1 MGAARKQMKLT
12 AESQLRGVLT
22 VLDQKT
28 KTPTAEILATI
39 RQMVSDALEVLQEK
53 DPAKQRIAFI
63 LLAVQQSTQVAV
75 REVRGKELTRVTI
88 VDQGLYHWA
97 LREIHAL
104 AGAA

>member
-1 MGAARKQMKLT
+1 MTVAKRKPKIAAET
-12 AESQLRGVLT
+12 HLRGVLM

-39 RQMVSDALEVLQEK
+39 RQMVSDALDVLQEK
-53 DPAKQRIAFI
+53 DPLTKRVAFV

-75 REVRGKELTRVTI
+75 KTVRGKELTRVTI